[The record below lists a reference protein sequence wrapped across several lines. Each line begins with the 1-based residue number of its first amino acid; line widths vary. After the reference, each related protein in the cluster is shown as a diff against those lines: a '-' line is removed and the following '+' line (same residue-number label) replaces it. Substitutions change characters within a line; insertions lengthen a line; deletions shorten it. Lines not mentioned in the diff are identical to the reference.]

1 MKNRY
6 YKSKAQSMIEYSM
19 MVACLVAA
27 LVAMQIYVKRGIQ
40 GRIRNAADEIG
51 EQYSTTTTTS
61 SLIQT
66 ISNPTPVNITGK
78 TKFMNITYT
87 DRFDGRVYPN
97 EPVEI
102 MEVERSEQT
111 VVKTEDGSYEQT
123 GRLSDESLFPPR

>member
-40 GRIRNAADEIG
+40 GRIKNAADEIG
-51 EQYSTTTTTS
+51 EQYSATTTTS
-61 SLIQT
+61 GLTQT
-66 ISNPTPVNITGK
+66 INNPNPTNITGT

-87 DRFDGRVYPN
+87 DRFDNKVYNN

-102 MEVERSEQT
+102 MEVTRNEETTIGVQ
-111 VVKTEDGSYEQT
+111 DGSYEQT
-123 GRLSDESLFPPR
+123 GKLSDESLF